1 MMKAEGGR
9 WKDEGGRQKAKHG
22 SPSSFIPKK
31 RLGQNFLVDP
41 AISRKIISLSGFSAD
56 DTVLEIGPGK
66 GALTLPL
73 AGKVKHVV
81 AVEKD
86 VQLVEWL
93 GGSLK
98 RAGFSNVTLLHED
111 ILKMDWQTLR
121 RYFQGRIP
129 IIGNLP
135 YNISSPVLQKMCQN
149 PQWMGKAILMFQKEV
164 AERLSA
170 RSGSRTYGALTLLV
184 QYHAGVLPLLK
195 VLKGSFFPVPK
206 VDSMVVSVDFE
217 KPYPER
223 GVHEGL
229 FKKVVKGA
237 FAHRRKTILNSLN
250 GAMPDQSRESLLNAL
265 AACGIDSGKRAE
277 VLEMGDFLRLS
288 SALSVD
294 NGIPR

>member
-1 MMKAEGGR
+1 MKAEN
-9 WKDEGGRQKAKHG
+9 G
-22 SPSSFIPKK
+22 SPSSFRPKK

-41 AISRKIISLSGFSAD
+41 SISERIISLSGFSAD

-73 AGKVKHVV
+73 ARRVNHVV

-98 RAGFSNVTLLHED
+98 KAGLNNVTLLHED
-111 ILKMDWQTLR
+111 ILKLDWQTLR
-121 RYFQGRIP
+121 KHFQGKIP

-135 YNISSPVLQKMCQN
+135 YNISSPVLEKMCQN
-149 PQWMGKAILMFQKEV
+149 PQWMGQAVLMFQKEV
-164 AERLSA
+164 AERLA
-170 RSGSRTYGALTLLV
+170 AASGSKAYGALTLLV
-184 QYHAGVLPLLK
+184 QYHARVLSLLK

-217 KPYPER
+217 NPYPQR
-223 GVHEGL
+223 AVHEGS
-229 FKKVVKGA
+229 FRKVVKGA
-237 FAHRRKTILNSLN
+237 FAHRRKTILNSLK
-250 GAMPDQSRESLLNAL
+250 GAMPDQTRESLLNAL
-265 AACGIDSGKRAE
+265 AACDIESGKRAE

-288 SALSVD
+288 SALLID
-294 NGIPR
+294 NGIQR